1 MLPYVTKIKMVGFV
15 KEQLQ
20 RMQKINVKNVLK
32 IFISFTNGE
41 KFEDDSGVKGVALS
55 SNTTVLGELHTSLL
69 EVKDMERMN
78 ILN

>member
-20 RMQKINVKNVLK
+20 RMQNINIKNVLK
-32 IFISFTNGE
+32 LFISFTNGE
-41 KFEDDSGVKGVALS
+41 KFEDDSGITGAASTNNKSIL
-55 SNTTVLGELHTSLL
+55 TELHTSLL